1 MSERFTSN
9 VSEQIHVPRTKFR
22 KHESVIKDIDVFL
35 EKLRRI
41 SDTGLHIGAGTSK
54 IQNLTN
60 CDLYNP
66 DADLKLDATNLYKFE
81 NCTVDLIESHHMI
94 EHLSFQE
101 THKAIA
107 EWQRVLRK
115 NGLLILTFPDITA
128 VCMQW
133 LKYSLLY
140 PIFPRPKRLDYI
152 VKMMMGSQEHEGMFH
167 KNAFDFRRMSRTLSN
182 QNFNIEFTY
191 YPYPKRPTPSRLIIA
206 RKN

>member
-1 MSERFTSN
+1 
-9 VSEQIHVPRTKFR
+9 
-22 KHESVIKDIDVFL
+22 
-35 EKLRRI
+35 
-41 SDTGLHIGAGTSK
+41 
-54 IQNLTN
+54 
-60 CDLYNP
+60 
-66 DADLKLDATNLYKFE
+66 
-81 NCTVDLIESHHMI
+81 MI